1 MRKRTGNALLAF
13 TAAALVLTANV
24 GSADA
29 YFTTY
34 VEAQGGAVVHLEDE
48 THIQEDVN
56 GWVKHLTVLNKEG
69 SDPVYV
75 RARAFCGSQYELIY
89 AGNDWLAADDGFY
102 LYKGI
107 VEGGKTTTELTITV
121 KGEEKKNS
129 FDVTVIYESIPVQ
142 YDEDGNT
149 LNPVVKTESGERAN
163 PAVDWNKKLDVIE
176 SNPAGEITDTPDT
189 NPDGASGSGGT
200 QDQTPGS
207 GESQDQASGSGGTQD
222 QTPDSGQNPAG
233 TGQESGVGQDAEPN
247 GGEG

>member
-1 MRKRTGNALLAF
+1 MGKASYGF
-13 TAAALVLTANV
+13 
-24 GSADA
+24 
-29 YFTTY
+29 
-34 VEAQGGAVVHLEDE
+34 
-48 THIQEDVN
+48 
-56 GWVKHLTVLNKEG
+56 KEG

-176 SNPAGEITDTPDT
+176 SNPAGEITDSPDT

>member
-34 VEAQGGAVVHLEDE
+34 VEAQGGTVVHLGDE

-107 VEGGKTTTELTITV
+107 VEGGKTTAELTITV

-200 QDQTPGS
+200 QDQTP
-207 GESQDQASGSGGTQD
+207 
-222 QTPDSGQNPAG
+222 DSGQNPAG